1 MTDRKNEVLNTIET
15 GRQRL
20 NTVLNQLEPGD
31 WEKSIQEADQQWTVR
46 QIVAHLVDAQK
57 GMTGQIAK
65 INAGTE
71 AIPADFDL
79 SRWNK
84 RAVEK
89 SADKTQQELLAA
101 LAEGH
106 GALMQLIESMAESD
120 FQKQGRHS
128 SLRIMT
134 LEEIGKEVGTHE
146 MEHAQV
152 IADKL
157 GLK

>member
-1 MTDRKNEVLNTIET
+1 MSDRKTEVLDTIEA
-15 GRQRL
+15 GRQKL
-20 NTVLNQLEPGD
+20 NAVLGQLQADD
-31 WEKSIQEADQQWTVR
+31 WEKPIQDADQQWTVR

-57 GMTGQIAK
+57 GMAGQITK

-71 AIPADFDL
+71 AIPPDFDL
-79 SRWNK
+79 NRWNK
-84 RAVEK
+84 RTVEK
-89 SADKTQQELLAA
+89 SADKTRQELLAA
-101 LAEGH
+101 LSEGH
-106 GALMQLIESMAESD
+106 SAVKQVIESLSEND

-134 LEEIGKEVGTHE
+134 LEEFGKEIGKHE
-146 MEHAQV
+146 MEHAQI